1 MSQIAFVG
9 LGRMGMPMC
18 AALVRAGYHV
28 VATDKRAERKAE
40 AAECG
45 ASWQPTS
52 AQAAAAADVLITMLP
67 GPVDVQAAMLGAHG
81 ALKALAAGATWI
93 DMTSNNPAAARRV
106 REQAVGQGVEV
117 LEAPVGG
124 GIAAAAE
131 GRLQLFVG
139 GDPGTVERHRALL
152 EVLGE
157 LGRIVHV
164 GGHGA
169 GYTAKLLVNLL
180 WFGQAVA
187 TAEVLLL
194 REREGIG
201 REVLV
206 QALACSSA
214 ASTFVCRDIEAV
226 FDGDYLPSF
235 GLDRICEELE
245 AVTALARGHGV
256 PWELSE
262 QVRQT
267 YRRALARYGPADGEL
282 LAVALLEEEAGQTLR
297 RGRSG
302 RGGCGRDGGGS
313 LRRRPG

>member
-1 MSQIAFVG
+1 VSQIAFVG

-18 AALVRAGYHV
+18 AALVRAGYQV
-28 VATDKRAERKAE
+28 IATDKRAEHKAE
-40 AAECG
+40 AAACG
-45 ASWQPTS
+45 ASWRPTP

-67 GPVDVQAAMLGAHG
+67 GPADVQAAMLGAHG
-81 ALKALAAGATWI
+81 ALQTLAAGTTWI
-93 DMTSNNPAAARRV
+93 DMTSNSPAAARPA

-139 GDPGTVERHRALL
+139 GEPDTIERHRALL
-152 EVLGE
+152 EVLGDP
-157 LGRIVHV
+157 GRIVHV

-194 REREGIG
+194 GQREGIG

-206 QALACSSA
+206 HALACSSA
-214 ASTFVCRDIEAV
+214 SSTFVRRDIEAV

-245 AVTALARGHGV
+245 AVTALAHGHEV
-256 PWELSE
+256 PWELSD
-262 QVRQT
+262 QVLQT

-282 LAVALLEEEAGQTLR
+282 LAVALLEEQAGQALGP
-297 RGRSG
+297 GRNG
-302 RGGCGRDGGGS
+302 RG
-313 LRRRPG
+313 